1 VHSPFPAQVMSYPS
15 PGPAMYPPHPP
26 MTNGH
31 NHVPHHQPNGPPQGR
46 GRGGVPM
53 MSPVMSPVNPVPH
66 PNMMYPGSPVV
77 MQPPPGMPGYP
88 PPPGSMPGGGRGQL
102 RNAYD
107 NMPMIGSPASG
118 PPQPPST
125 YAPMPSLRPAW

>member
-15 PGPAMYPPHPP
+15 PGPSMYPPP

-31 NHVPHHQPNGPPQGR
+31 NHMSHQPNGPPQGR
-46 GRGGVPM
+46 GRGGLPI
-53 MSPVMSPVNPVPH
+53 MSPVMSPASPTPH
-66 PNMMYPGSPVV
+66 PNMMYSGSPVV

-88 PPPGSMPGGGRGQL
+88 PPPGPMPGGRGQL
-102 RNAYD
+102 RNGFD
-107 NMPMIGSPASG
+107 NVSMLAPSTAG

-125 YAPMPSLRPAW
+125 YAPMPSYVRPGW